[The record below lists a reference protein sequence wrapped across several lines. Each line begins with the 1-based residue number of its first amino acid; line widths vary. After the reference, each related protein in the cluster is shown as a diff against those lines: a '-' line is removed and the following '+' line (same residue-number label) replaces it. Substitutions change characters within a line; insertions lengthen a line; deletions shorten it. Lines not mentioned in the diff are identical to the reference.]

1 MKNHKVYELVNNNNI
16 IEYVGHSCRPNERLY
31 KHLSKW
37 GKFTNRNDISMNIV
51 AEFETRLKAYRY
63 QIQLQ
68 TKYGLETDNDL
79 HRDDANKFISKE
91 LKSIGGKI
99 SYAKQKD
106 RITTLALKMKE
117 LKYRCP
123 HCNKE
128 GQYRAM
134 HRWHGDNCKHK
145 K

>member
-1 MKNHKVYELVNNNNI
+1 MKKHCVYKLVNSFDE
-16 IEYVGHSCRPNERLY
+16 IEYIGHSCRPDERLY

-37 GKFTNRNDISMNIV
+37 GKFHNRNDIQMLILNK
-51 AEFETRLKAYRY
+51 FETRLEAYRN

-68 TKYGLETDNDL
+68 KQYSMVTDNDK
-79 HRDDANKFISKE
+79 HENDANTFISKE
-91 LKSIGGKI
+91 QKSLGGKH

-106 RITTLALKMKE
+106 RIKVLAQKMKA
-117 LKYRCP
+117 LRYACP

-134 HRWHGDNCKHK
+134 QRWHGVNCPKIY
-145 K
+145 